1 MVNGGDFLTLQKI
14 ENEIRKYTS
23 VLLFSHDMN
32 INRNNI
38 NRCIY
43 NKIVNICLDTLKN
56 SDELLN
62 EFENEAQVRY
72 FVRQTIL
79 YLVI

>member
-1 MVNGGDFLTLQKI
+1 MIFLTLQKI

-23 VLLFSHDMN
+23 FLLFSHDMN
-32 INRNNI
+32 IDRNNI
-38 NRCIY
+38 YRCIY
-43 NKIVNICLDTLKN
+43 DKIVNICLDGLRN

>member
-32 INRNNI
+32 IDRNNI

-43 NKIVNICLDTLKN
+43 DKIVNICLDTLKN

>member
-1 MVNGGDFLTLQKI
+1 MTLQKI

-32 INRNNI
+32 IDRNNI

-43 NKIVNICLDTLKN
+43 DKIVNICLDTLKN